1 MSLTRDQWVEMW
13 NDIKGIERTVKFCQ
27 EMPRGQRAIILSKI
41 EKIKNQI
48 QSVIGQME

>member
-27 EMPRGQRAIILSKI
+27 EMPRGQRATTLSKI
-41 EKIKNQI
+41 ERIKNQI